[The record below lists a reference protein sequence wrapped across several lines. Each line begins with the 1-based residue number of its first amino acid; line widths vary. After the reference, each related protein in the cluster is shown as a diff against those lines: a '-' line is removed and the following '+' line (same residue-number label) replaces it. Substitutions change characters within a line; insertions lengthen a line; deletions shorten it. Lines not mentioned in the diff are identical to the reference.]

1 MVELSGIAAFL
12 AAILLVLTLFRLSVL
27 EKRVVTL
34 SRLEGKVDALL
45 KHAGIAYD
53 PYENLSDDVIRAVQQ
68 GEKFKL
74 SSTMQKAK
82 GSVRLL
88 YDITVYTLHS
98 RREFLV
104 LLDSLSY
111 LRGDEI
117 YGSNIR

>member
-34 SRLEGKVDALL
+34 SRLEGKVDSLL

-82 GSVRLL
+82 GSGKGVS
-88 YDITVYTLHS
+88 TLA
-98 RREFLV
+98 L
-104 LLDSLSY
+104 
-111 LRGDEI
+111 
-117 YGSNIR
+117 

>member
-1 MVELSGIAAFL
+1 
-12 AAILLVLTLFRLSVL
+12 
-27 EKRVVTL
+27 
-34 SRLEGKVDALL
+34 
-45 KHAGIAYD
+45 
-53 PYENLSDDVIRAVQQ
+53 
-68 GEKFKL
+68 
-74 SSTMQKAK
+74 MQKAK

>member
-34 SRLEGKVDALL
+34 SGLEGKVDSLL

>member
-34 SRLEGKVDALL
+34 SRLEGKVDSLL

-98 RREFLV
+98 RRGFLV

>member
-34 SRLEGKVDALL
+34 SRLEGKVDSLL

-88 YDITVYTLHS
+88 CKGVSTLA
-98 RREFLV
+98 L
-104 LLDSLSY
+104 
-111 LRGDEI
+111 
-117 YGSNIR
+117 

>member
-34 SRLEGKVDALL
+34 SRLEGKVDSLL